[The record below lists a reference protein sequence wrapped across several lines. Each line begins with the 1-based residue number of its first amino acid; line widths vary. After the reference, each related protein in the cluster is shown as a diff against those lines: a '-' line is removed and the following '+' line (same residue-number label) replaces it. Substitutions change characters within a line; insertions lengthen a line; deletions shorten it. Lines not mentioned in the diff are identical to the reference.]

1 RSHGAR
7 GMRLAAVALAAL
19 ALAAPAFAGGS
30 QVSAADIETELVCP
44 VCHETLDQS
53 DSPAA
58 NQMKAE
64 IRRRIAQ
71 GWTKKQIIDE
81 MVANF
86 GPGVLSTPAK
96 HGFDLLAWV
105 LPIGG
110 ALLGLAVVGA
120 GALYW
125 SRRSP
130 PRDGPPPPREL
141 DDAMELRIDEEL
153 ARFDG

>member
-1 RSHGAR
+1 
-7 GMRLAAVALAAL
+7 MRLLALLLAAL
-19 ALAAPAFAGGS
+19 VLAAPAAAGTRP
-30 QVSAADIETELVCP
+30 SAAELETELVCP

-81 MVANF
+81 MVANY
-86 GPGVLSTPAK
+86 GPGVLSTPSR

-110 ALLGLAVVGA
+110 AIVGLGALGA
-120 GALYW
+120 GARYW
-125 SRRSP
+125 SQT
-130 PRDGPPPPREL
+130 RDTPAVEAGL
-141 DDAMELRIDEEL
+141 DPEMEQRIDEEL
-153 ARFDG
+153 RRFDG

>member
-1 RSHGAR
+1 
-7 GMRLAAVALAAL
+7 MRATAALVAAL
-19 ALAAPAFAGGS
+19 ALVLAAPAFADNS
-30 QVSAADIETELVCP
+30 HPSASEIETELVCP
-44 VCHETLDQS
+44 VCHETLDESTAPIAQE
-53 DSPAA
+53 
-58 NQMKAE
+58 MKQE

-110 ALLGLAVVGA
+110 ILLGALALGA
-120 GALYW
+120 GAWHW
-125 SRRSP
+125 SRRGGGGDEP
-130 PRDGPPPPREL
+130 PQGPVSTL
-141 DDAMELRIDEEL
+141 SDEDERLVDLEL
-153 ARFDG
+153 ARFE

>member
-1 RSHGAR
+1 V
-7 GMRLAAVALAAL
+7 RLAALLLAAL
-19 ALAAPAFAGGS
+19 VLAAPAAAGS
-30 QVSAADIETELVCP
+30 KPDASEIETELVCP

-53 DSPAA
+53 TAPIA
-58 NQMKAE
+58 QEMKAT

-86 GPGVLSTPAK
+86 GPQVLSTPSK
-96 HGFDLLAWV
+96 HGFDALAWI

-110 ALLGLAVVGA
+110 VLIGVAALGLGA
-120 GALYW
+120 RHWTRVPATEGVRDDSLDPELE
-125 SRRSP
+125 RRV
-130 PRDGPPPPREL
+130 
-141 DDAMELRIDEEL
+141 DEEL

>member
-1 RSHGAR
+1 
-7 GMRLAAVALAAL
+7 MRLAALLLAAL
-19 ALAAPAFAGGS
+19 ILAAPAAAGS
-30 QVSAADIETELVCP
+30 KPNAAEIETELVCP

-53 DSPAA
+53 TAPIA
-58 NQMKAE
+58 QEMKAT

-86 GPGVLSTPAK
+86 GPQVLSTPSK
-96 HGFDLLAWV
+96 HGFDALAWV

-110 ALLGLAVVGA
+110 ALLGVAAIAYGARRWTRASAVEPAQAV
-120 GALYW
+120 ALDPELE
-125 SRRSP
+125 RRV
-130 PRDGPPPPREL
+130 
-141 DDAMELRIDEEL
+141 DEEL